1 MSGRRIYPVTGIE
14 LVALCVAG
22 LMAMMGITLTVF
34 FWVADAPASAFIPSV
49 GLAVFGIFFGAA
61 TIIHIVRTTDFGD
74 TQ

>member
-1 MSGRRIYPVTGIE
+1 MSGRRVYPVTGIE

-22 LMAMMGITLTVF
+22 LMVVAGVALTVF
-34 FWVADAPASAFIPSV
+34 FWAANAPATAYIPSA
-49 GLAVFGIFFGAA
+49 GTAVYGVLFGAA